1 MNAFSKLSGAQAAAV
16 FMMLLEDSDAARLLS
31 QLEPDEL
38 TEVGATMCEL
48 GDIDQEQITSAIG
61 AFVAEADRDIIPAKG
76 RSEQVR
82 ELLGHALGD
91 VKAESMMQRIV
102 TDTRPRS
109 LEMARWLEP
118 EVILKLIEKEH
129 PQVISV
135 LLLMLEPENAAA
147 VLALLDEEMQPKVI
161 ERIARLGPVNSSAIS
176 MLDNLLSSQIEAT
189 FGAAAL
195 SMGGPREAANLI
207 NLAAGDTAKRVLPV
221 IEEVNAELAAIIES
235 EMFTFEMLLDL
246 EPLAM
251 GRLLRDVD
259 NEALVDAL
267 KGLPEDKRD
276 PFFGAM
282 SSRAADGVKDEIE
295 MRGRLKREEV
305 ERAQKS
311 IVEIARKLA
320 DDGEI
325 AMGSGGDDFV

>member
-1 MNAFSKLSGAQAAAV
+1 MNAFAKLSGAQAAAV
-16 FMMLLEDSDAARLLS
+16 FMMLLEDSEAARLLS

-48 GDIDQEQITSAIG
+48 GDIDQAQITSAIG

-76 RSEQVR
+76 RSDQVR

-118 EVILKLIEKEH
+118 EVIVKLIEKEH
-129 PQVISV
+129 PQVVSV

-147 VLALLDEEMQPKVI
+147 VLALLDEEIQPKVI

-176 MLDNLLSSQIEAT
+176 MLDRL
-189 FGAAAL
+189 
-195 SMGGPREAANLI
+195 ANLI

-221 IEEVNAELAAIIES
+221 IEEVNAELAAIIEN
-235 EMFTFEMLLDL
+235 EMFTFEMLIDL

-267 KGLPEDKRD
+267 KGLPEDKRA
-276 PFFGAM
+276 PFLGAM

-305 ERAQKS
+305 DKAQKA